1 MRRAAISLAL
11 LVALSGPAGAREFSR
26 ACDQSSYVF
35 GKLAVAA
42 LNCNLPDNESV
53 RRSLAAFLEVAERLC
68 GGGKPDKWPGT
79 EAGGKAFYAEVRQ
92 QGHNAV
98 CGRITREFL
107 EMSK

>member
-1 MRRAAISLAL
+1 MREILLAAAAIVTSCGGAT
-11 LVALSGPAGAREFSR
+11 AGEFSR

-53 RRSLAAFLEVAERLC
+53 RRSLAAFLEVAEHLC